1 MMGAAWTW
9 KGAPLAYALPGTE
22 RGMVTDQMKA
32 AIHVEQ
38 TAGPILLISGQSD
51 GIWPSSEMTN
61 AVAARLRLAHFAYP
75 VERLDYPHAGHR
87 AGMPEIVPAWQSN
100 VTHPLTGSVENL
112 GGTPEGNGASSLDA
126 APKVLEF
133 LRRSLGAA
141 K

>member
-1 MMGAAWTW
+1 
-9 KGAPLAYALPGTE
+9 
-22 RGMVTDQMKA
+22 MVTDQMKT

-61 AVAARLRLAHFAYP
+61 AVGVRPRLAHFGYR

-100 VTHPLTGSVENL
+100 VTHPLTGESENF
-112 GGTPEGNGASSLDA
+112 GGTPEGNA
-126 APKVLEF
+126 AAGCG
-133 LRRSLGAA
+133 S
-141 K
+141 